1 MLSYNLA
8 LYLDSPD
15 KTRRMNILCLGRKR
29 KGVPKFGAISPLA
42 AAKRYQTI
50 NKNF

>member
-1 MLSYNLA
+1 MLSYNPSLH
-8 LYLDSPD
+8 LDSLN
-15 KTRRMNILCLGRKR
+15 KTQRMNILCPGRKG